1 MTKYHAKLER
11 LADMEGY
18 DDVDQLF
25 ECRAMDSTV
34 PAICMNA
41 GCDYTADYEPD
52 QDKGWCES
60 CDANTVKSALIIAGF
75 I

>member
-1 MTKYHAKLER
+1 MTKYHAKLEK

-25 ECRAMDSTV
+25 ECRALDSC
-34 PAICMNA
+34 ASSICMEQ
-41 GCDYTADYEPD
+41 GCDYSANLEPD
-52 QDKGWCES
+52 QDKGWCEACEKPS
-60 CDANTVKSALIIAGF
+60 MESALIIGGF